1 MKKHIDNIVLFMILV
16 ALAGCRYGD
25 HDVHERR
32 FMMGTMVDFT
42 VASSQLGEA
51 QVRQAIALAAQTMQ
65 QIEQQMSIYGSA
77 DNTVKQLNRAPV
89 GQSVRVDARVDRV
102 LQQAL
107 AVELASHGA
116 FSPALA
122 AFNLLWG
129 FSLPVP
135 PTQPPAAERI
145 KSLLS
150 DYASQCLK
158 RTGRQQWQ
166 RQSAACQ
173 ADLGGIAKGYALDVG
188 MSVLQHQGIRNAM
201 INAGGDIRL
210 SGSHRGQ
217 PWRIGVRDPRQHDGV
232 LAVLALSGD
241 MSVVTSG
248 DYERFFMFNGQRY
261 HHILD
266 PQTGYPARHYRSVT
280 VVAPSAMIADAWST
294 ALFAGGESLTHA
306 INTMAWMTLD
316 ANGLLASNPLM
327 KQYLVAPSR

>member
-1 MKKHIDNIVLFMILV
+1 MTKHIDNIVIFITLV
-16 ALAGCRYGD
+16 MLAGCHYSG

-42 VASSQLGEA
+42 VADSQLSEV
-51 QVRQAIALAAQTMQ
+51 QVRQAITLAAQAMQ
-65 QIEQQMSIYGSA
+65 QIEQQMSIYGST

-89 GQSVRVDARVDRV
+89 GQSVRIDARVDTV

-107 AVELASHGA
+107 AVEVASHGA

-129 FSLPVP
+129 FSLPMP

-166 RQSAACQ
+166 RRSVACQ
-173 ADLGGIAKGYALDVG
+173 VDLGGIAKGYALDIG
-188 MSVLQHQGIRNAM
+188 MSILQHQGVRNAM

-210 SGSHRGQ
+210 SGFHHGR
-217 PWRIGVRDPRQHDGV
+217 PWRIGVRDPRRHDGV
-232 LAVLALSGD
+232 LAVLALSGN

-248 DYERFFMFNGQRY
+248 DYERFFIFNGQRY

-266 PQTGYPARHYRSVT
+266 PKTGYPARHYRSVT
-280 VVAPSAMIADAWST
+280 VVAPSAMTADAWST
-294 ALFAGGESLTHA
+294 ALFAGGKSLSHE

-316 ANGLLASNPLM
+316 ANGLLASNALM